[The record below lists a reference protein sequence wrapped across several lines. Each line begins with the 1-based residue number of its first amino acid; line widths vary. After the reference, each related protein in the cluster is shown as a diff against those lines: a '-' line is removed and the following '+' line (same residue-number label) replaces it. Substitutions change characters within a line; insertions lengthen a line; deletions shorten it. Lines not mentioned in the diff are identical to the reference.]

1 MTSRVV
7 WVLGLLSLGWQSCQP
22 FEASTHNNWLAYY
35 QDEAAPEAFSDY
47 GLLVF
52 DSQYH
57 PPIPALAAAG
67 KTILGYISLG
77 EVEGYRAHFGMVRA
91 EGILFDEN
99 PNWPGSY
106 FVDLR
111 SALWRDRVLGHLIPK
126 ILNRGFHGLFLDT
139 LDNAAYLE
147 STDPVKYRGMRQS
160 AAKLVMEI
168 RSHFPSI
175 LIMMN
180 RAYEILPEVAGHI
193 DMELAESCFSDFDFS
208 SKQYRRVPQQEYQQQ
223 VQELQRIRA
232 LHPGLEIFT
241 LDYWDPSDDQGIRT
255 IYREQESNGF
265 NPYVATVELDR
276 IVPRPR

>member
-1 MTSRVV
+1 MTSRAV
-7 WVLGLLSLGWQSCQP
+7 WILTLLSLGWQSCQP
-22 FEASTHNNWLAYY
+22 FEASTRIDWLAYY
-35 QDEAAPEAFSDY
+35 RDEAPPEAFSDY
-47 GLLVF
+47 ELLVF
-52 DSQYH
+52 DSEHH
-57 PPIPALAAAG
+57 PPIPPLADAG

-77 EVEGYRAHFGMVRA
+77 EVESYRSYFGTVHA
-91 EGILFDEN
+91 EGILLDEN

-111 SALWRDRVLGHLIPK
+111 DALWRDRVLNQLIPK

-139 LDNAAYLE
+139 LDNPAYLE
-147 STDPVKYRGMRQS
+147 STDPVKFRGMSQS
-160 AAKLVMEI
+160 AAKLVTEI

-208 SKQYRRVPQQEYQQQ
+208 SKQYRRVPQQEYQRQ
-223 VQELQRIRA
+223 VQLLHGIRTQ
-232 LHPGLEIFT
+232 HPGLEIFT
-241 LDYWDPSDDQGIRT
+241 LDYWDPSDDEGIRT

-276 IVPRPR
+276 IVPRPE